1 MQNMEKKQNSV
12 YLEALKW
19 EKQHQQ
25 AYQFLPARLLY
36 NLYQKIT
43 SLDLLLPL
51 IYSLLDGFSI
61 SHLAICSHQDSATIF
76 HVYGSK
82 SKHSDT
88 HMSTNTDTNTDIEID
103 GESEILTKESDGKY
117 NHHRSSCTTVGYKP
131 HTIHTSILLYY
142 TVFGCWS
149 SMVGLSAPCWPC
161 LKHHSCL
168 CSFILISCPFPT
180 RVALFFIH

>member
-1 MQNMEKKQNSV
+1 MCRLVKLKLEEPKFKKQRKKSIQNMEKKQNSV

-36 NLYQKIT
+36 NLYQKIS

-61 SHLAICSHQDSATIF
+61 SHLPFCSHQDSATIF

-103 GESEILTKESDGKY
+103 GESEILTE
-117 NHHRSSCTTVGYKP
+117 NR
-131 HTIHTSILLYY
+131 
-142 TVFGCWS
+142 GCWGKARGS
-149 SMVGLSAPCWPC
+149 EIEKEKDIFLLVCW
-161 LKHHSCL
+161 LGTVL
-168 CSFILISCPFPT
+168 
-180 RVALFFIH
+180 ALRI